1 MEKTW
6 ILVANASRATLYGY
20 TPSNAKSTLSV
31 VGEFEHTE
39 SRKPDRD
46 LVSDRKGEYQSSY
59 GGHGD
64 FVEPTDPHKHE
75 AEVFARELCTKLEEG
90 WGNRQF
96 QDLILIAAPPFLGLM
111 RSCIDHRS
119 LKKVPIQEI
128 RKDYTLEK
136 PHSLI
141 KILDLK

>member
-20 TPSNAKSTLSV
+20 TQSNTKPSLSV
-31 VGEFEHTE
+31 IHQFEHLE

-46 LVSDRKGEYQSSY
+46 LVSDKKGEFQGY

-64 FVEPTDPHKHE
+64 FAEPTDPHKHE
-75 AEVFARELCTKLEEG
+75 AQLFARELCTKLEEG
-90 WGNRQF
+90 WGNNQF
-96 QDLILIAAPPFLGLM
+96 QELILVAAAPFLGLM
-111 RSCIDHRS
+111 RSCIVHRT
-119 LKKVPIQEI
+119 LKNLPIKEI
-128 RKDYTLEK
+128 QKDYTLEK

-141 KILDLK
+141 KILNLE